1 MAPNYLD
8 FFHCVCGNALCWFSQ
23 YVCAYIY
30 IYIYIAVV
38 QVLLGL
44 SQLEPCLPAIHSCCR
59 STAWSHLTPS
69 ICGFNAKRSGNKSE
83 YFGIYLA
90 KLLVLSDTPGI
101 WKIQQKQWNI
111 RKKIHAMEGFQIYI
125 YIYNLEQCHARVSK
139 YSILSVFIFLSL
151 IKAQRIRLN
160 NWKTMNN
167 NDK

>member
-1 MAPNYLD
+1 MKTDKIEYFRDPRVTWLQITWIFSIVCVEMLYVDSHNTYL
-8 FFHCVCGNALCWFSQ
+8 H
-23 YVCAYIY
+23 

-101 WKIQQKQWNI
+101 
-111 RKKIHAMEGFQIYI
+111 
-125 YIYNLEQCHARVSK
+125 
-139 YSILSVFIFLSL
+139 
-151 IKAQRIRLN
+151 
-160 NWKTMNN
+160 
-167 NDK
+167 